1 MSFHPDRYGKYF
13 GFTQDGM
20 KNGLGLYIGARFEYE
35 GMFENDSYNGIGRLT
50 TSDTV
55 YEGEFADN
63 ECNGV
68 GMIEDKH
75 GVFIGECAGKME
87 PAGLGEF
94 ISRDSI
100 RYRGV
105 INGWRLDGYGELLD
119 DTRGK
124 KYIGEYRNDRRE
136 GFGVQLEPSGQEHIG
151 YWDGGVEH
159 GVGYCR
165 GGKTEKYKMGDWE
178 NGHLTCAL
186 QEVEDEEVK
195 RFEEAAR
202 REESNLEGGLEELI

>member
-1 MSFHPDRYGKYF
+1 MLTNEQGPQSYDEFQNYTPKESKPS
-13 GFTQDGM
+13 QDGSHEYYCGDWSNDRWYGFGIQCY
-20 KNGLGLYIGARFEYE
+20 KDGRKYIGNHK
-35 GMFENDSYNGIGRLT
+35 NDKRHGK
-50 TSDTV
+50 
-55 YEGEFADN
+55 GEFSWKD
-63 ECNGV
+63 
-68 GMIEDKH
+68 
-75 GVFIGECAGKME
+75 
-87 PAGLGEF
+87 
-94 ISRDSI
+94 
-100 RYRGV
+100 
-105 INGWRLDGYGELLD
+105 
-119 DTRGK
+119 GK